1 LCDLDRPKP
10 DGSSEGFAPQ
20 GTLIQ
25 PEDDR
30 GQQMTIRRIL
40 LGITYVTILGLIGE
54 LSLLDHR
61 DSAVQ
66 WTPYVV
72 LVIALASTIQ
82 VGVRPTRVSLRI
94 FQGVMLLQ
102 IATAIAGMIFHY
114 RGNVEFEVERDES
127 LRGLALFWEAIR
139 GATPLL
145 APGALAQLG
154 LVGLAFTYRHP
165 VLKRS
170 GDGPI
175 IATDGRP
182 TEPEDS

>member
-1 LCDLDRPKP
+1 
-10 DGSSEGFAPQ
+10 
-20 GTLIQ
+20 
-25 PEDDR
+25 
-30 GQQMTIRRIL
+30 MTIRRIL
-40 LGITYVTILGLIGE
+40 LSITYLTILGLLGE

-72 LVIALASTIQ
+72 LLIALASTIQ
-82 VGVRPTRVSLRI
+82 VAVRPTRGSLRI

-102 IATAIAGMIFHY
+102 IGAAVAGMIFHY
-114 RGNVEFEVERDES
+114 RGNVEFEMERDES
-127 LRGLALFWEAIR
+127 LRGLALFWESIR

-165 VLKRS
+165 ALKGS
-170 GDGPI
+170 GNGPI
-175 IATDGRP
+175 IATDSRP
-182 TEPEDS
+182 TELEDS